1 MLLAKVVASVRIPTA
16 GLDSLLRSRESS
28 PAVAY
33 PADPPARGSSPT
45 AHPVSRTSPQE
56 VATWTFQQGTE
67 PPVAFVSTRRWSKQR
82 KVWVGLDPESVPCPF
97 RGRTL
102 ADLLDASGGASMPPD
117 PEASYCD
124 ACGVLVVHEASHLR
138 SRIHLAKSG
147 GAAAVPSTL
156 ALPPVPPGPGPQPAL
171 STDSVQAVVAALVA
185 DSSFKAAIA
194 AAVSAALP
202 RPQVPAESPPSD
214 DTGAPDD
221 LMDDT
226 SEVDLSFF
234 D

>member
-1 MLLAKVVASVRIPTA
+1 MSSAKSRSFKGKPGRPAARPVVPQASAASKPPPSTA
-16 GLDSLLRSRESS
+16 T
-28 PAVAY
+28 PA
-33 PADPPARGSSPT
+33 PAKTAPPR
-45 AHPVSRTSPQE
+45 RE

-185 DSSFKAAIA
+185 
-194 AAVSAALP
+194 VSTVTASIVVAWRSLSP
-202 RPQVPAESPPSD
+202 ESVRSPPV
-214 DTGAPDD
+214 TG
-221 LMDDT
+221 
-226 SEVDLSFF
+226 
-234 D
+234 